1 MRPLKLTIS
10 AFGPYAGKQT
20 LDLET
25 LGTGGLY
32 LITGDTGAGKTT
44 IFDAITYA
52 LFGSASGD
60 SRSPSMLR
68 SKYASED
75 TETFVE
81 LTFDYGGK
89 QYNIRRN
96 PEYERVKKS
105 GSGTTKQRAEVT
117 LTMPDGRPITKQNEV
132 DAAVT
137 EIIGLTRAQFAQVSM
152 ISQGEFRKLLQA
164 GTEER
169 QKIFRDIFGTGRF
182 VSIQLR
188 LAEETK
194 NLKTQLDQADLSKQQ
209 YISGI
214 ACDRDSMLFL
224 DVDKAKNGG
233 MLTNEVLELL
243 EKLLLEDQA
252 TQDSSNIT
260 LAEADK
266 QLESI
271 NAQLTKAQD
280 YEKAKQDLTRNQTA
294 AAAKQAALEAAQ
306 TRLELAKK
314 TEPEQEALGKQ
325 ITELGLTLPEYDELE
340 KKSTEL
346 ANRRKGL
353 TVAQRDQQTATDT
366 IGLLNAQLE
375 AMKAEWKELEG
386 VDAQKVELLAQQ
398 ERQSQEKEQFQAL
411 ISSLGTLEIRRQKL
425 VEKQTAYQ
433 KAEAISTQKR
443 TAYDAINK
451 AFLDE
456 QAGILASRLLPGTAC
471 PVCGSTEHPNLAT
484 MSDSAPTEQAVKDAK
499 QAYEDAQKQTNAASA
514 EASKQKGT
522 VLSTEEQLRQ
532 EIEQL
537 LPEKDFETAG
547 AAAKEQI
554 DTLVN
559 CLNTLAKKIHDL
571 TNKEKQRSKLDQQLP
586 LQEQKLTQLHQAETA
601 AKEQVAALTSAI
613 EELEKQIVQQKAK
626 LTFGSKAEAKAQQ
639 NTLQKQLDD
648 LKKELNSAQDS
659 YNTCKEEL
667 AAISA
672 TIKQLQIQLAE
683 GCEIETETL
692 EIEKLALTG
701 KRTDLLQRQKEL
713 HARIIA
719 NKNALTNITAK
730 AAEMAQLEERYGWMH
745 SLSATANGTLTGTD
759 RVTLET
765 FVQATYFERILRRAN
780 IRLQKMS
787 GGQYELIRRQKA
799 DVKRGKTGLE
809 LDIHDYVNG
818 TERSVNTLSG
828 GEAFLASLALA
839 LGLSDEIQ
847 SSTGIRLDTMFVDEG
862 FGSLDAEALR
872 KAYNT
877 LSSLTEGNRLVGI
890 ISHVA
895 ELKEWID
902 NQILVKKQPTG
913 GSQAPIV
920 IP

>member
-10 AFGPYAGKQT
+10 AFGPYAGAQT
-20 LDLET
+20 LDLEN

-60 SRSPSMLR
+60 NRTPSMLR
-68 SKYASED
+68 SKYASEN

-105 GSGTTKQRAEVT
+105 GSGTTKQRAEVI
-117 LTMPDGRPITKQNEV
+117 LTMPDGHVLTKQNEV
-132 DAAVT
+132 DAAIT

-182 VSIQLR
+182 VGIQLR

-214 ACDRDSMLFL
+214 ACSRDSMLFL
-224 DVDKAKNGG
+224 DVEKAKNGG

-243 EKLLLEDQA
+243 EKLLKEDQA
-252 TQDSSNIT
+252 AQDNSNTT
-260 LAEADK
+260 LAETDK
-266 QLESI
+266 QLEAI
-271 NAQLTKAQD
+271 NAQLTKAQAHD
-280 YEKAKQDLTRNQTA
+280 KAKQDLIRSQA
-294 AAAKQAALEAAQ
+294 AEAAKQAALEVAEV
-306 TRLELAKK
+306 RLQQAKK
-314 TEPEQEALGKQ
+314 AESQQEALRKQ
-325 ITELGLTLPEYDELE
+325 ITELGLSLPEYDELE
-340 KKSTEL
+340 KKSTDL
-346 ANRRKGL
+346 ASKRKGL
-353 TVAQRDQQTATDT
+353 NVAQIDQQTATDN
-366 IGLLNAQLE
+366 IGLLNFQLE
-375 AMKAEWKELEG
+375 AMKAERKELEG
-386 VDAQKVELLAQQ
+386 IDAQKLELLAQQ
-398 ERQSQEKEQFQAL
+398 ERQNQEKEQFQAL
-411 ISSLGTLEIRRQKL
+411 ISSLGTLEIRRRQL
-425 VEKQTAYQ
+425 IEKQAAYQ
-433 KAEAISTQKR
+433 QAEAISTQKR

-471 PVCGSTEHPNLAT
+471 PVCGSKSHPNLAA
-484 MSDSAPTEQAVKDAK
+484 MSASAPTEQAVKDAK
-499 QAYEDAQKQTNAASA
+499 LAYEDAQKQTNAASE

-537 LPEKDFETAG
+537 LPGKDLETAG